1 MHAPARATA
10 ALLAAALAGGALAGC
25 SPPEEPLM
33 AVGRDAGG
41 RPVLH
46 LRLCGDDR
54 TVAKASLMLRGP
66 DPTPDITGG
75 GSATAVAEVPLW
87 RIWNAA
93 GIGTTW
99 AIEIGTTPAGWREEP
114 DPAVPPGPI
123 AYTPAARYRVI
134 ALTSPPH
141 IRSVTFTLADLDG
154 LEDGQVRG
162 HRGHGGGE
170 TTLTLQ
176 QFREQAG
183 DAC

>member
-1 MHAPARATA
+1 
-10 ALLAAALAGGALAGC
+10 
-25 SPPEEPLM
+25 M

-46 LRLCGDDR
+46 LRLCSGDHTGDR

-66 DPTPDITGG
+66 APAPDVTVG

-93 GIGTTW
+93 GTGTTW
-99 AIEIGTTPAGWREEP
+99 TIEIGTTPAGWREEP

-123 AYTPAARYRVI
+123 AYTLAARYRVV

-141 IRSVTFTLADLDG
+141 IRPVTFTPADLDG

-162 HRGHGGGE
+162 HRGRGGGE
-170 TTLTLQ
+170 TTLTLR
-176 QFREQAG
+176 QFQEQAG